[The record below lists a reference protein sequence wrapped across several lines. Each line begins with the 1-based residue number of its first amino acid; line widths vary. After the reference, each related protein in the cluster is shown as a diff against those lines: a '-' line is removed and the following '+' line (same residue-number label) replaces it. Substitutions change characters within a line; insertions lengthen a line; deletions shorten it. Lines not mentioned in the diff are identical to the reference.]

1 MRADLKQYLQYV
13 VNTGGNATIER
24 FDDDWE
30 PIGPMVRRELM
41 PTFVEEGEN
50 GFLKLTADG
59 EKQLASD
66 ATT

>member
-13 VNTGGNATIER
+13 VNTGGYATVAG

-41 PTFVEEGEN
+41 PRYIIEGQD
-50 GFLKLTADG
+50 GQLGLTTEGAA
-59 EKQLASD
+59 ELSK
-66 ATT
+66 